1 MSDSLKIMSDR
12 DASQVQK
19 FVYNESD
26 KSLTT
31 NGFLVGM
38 VGRKITQAIST
49 TTVAN
54 DTATFTFIENGVTL
68 YQYTVIFTDASQTV
82 MLSAERTA

>member
-1 MSDSLKIMSDR
+1 MSDSLKQMSDR
-12 DASQVQK
+12 DAAQVQR
-19 FVYNESD
+19 FVFNDSD

-38 VGRKITQAIST
+38 VGRKITQVIST

-54 DTATFTFIENGVTL
+54 DTATFTFIENGTTL
-68 YQYTVIFTDASQTV
+68 FQYTLIFTDGTQSV